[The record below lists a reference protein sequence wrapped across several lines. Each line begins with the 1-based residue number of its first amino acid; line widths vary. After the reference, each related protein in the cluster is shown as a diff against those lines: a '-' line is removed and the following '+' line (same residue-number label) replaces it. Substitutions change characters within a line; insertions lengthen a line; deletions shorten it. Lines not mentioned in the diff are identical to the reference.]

1 MFKDNPNND
10 EAVKEAYRYAF
21 RDYKTWNRTI
31 NYYRCT
37 TYRNTTELMRP
48 EGGRWN
54 ISVRT
59 LHIFG
64 AADTAI
70 SVQPAKDSAA
80 WVEDYLLSCWRGCR
94 TGCRSRSPILST

>member
-37 TYRNTTELMRP
+37 TYRNTIELMRP
-48 EGGRWN
+48 AGGRWN

-64 AADTAI
+64 SADTSI
-70 SVQPAKDSAA
+70 SVQPAKEERLTFLYRST
-80 WVEDYLLSCWRGCR
+80 DYAICNIPIIA
-94 TGCRSRSPILST
+94 TSP